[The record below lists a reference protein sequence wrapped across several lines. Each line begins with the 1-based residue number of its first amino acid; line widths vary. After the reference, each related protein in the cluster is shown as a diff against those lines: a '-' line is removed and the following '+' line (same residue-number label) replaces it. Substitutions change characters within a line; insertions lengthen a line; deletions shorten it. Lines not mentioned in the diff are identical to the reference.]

1 MQDEGNKWERQK
13 EKRLENIRSRLSKAN
28 PLNRRK
34 KLFSLKFRR
43 RFSYTFFGLSALFI
57 FLYYTDPTIFFRTQ
71 IGIMALVGQF
81 LYSFS
86 VLYGQLMSLIPDAYV
101 PFVDAYWNIA
111 MSVLVLVILCY
122 LYYVVRRQRAD
133 FIFKTFQIVV
143 LVVILS
149 VLSVF
154 QLNKDPTVFGKVFD
168 RVTDSQDLSEK
179 IRSDFVGYS
188 LEDRLKIQS
197 GLKDYGYYS
206 TVDGLFGNATFLAV
220 QTYMKQNDI
229 ASYKK
234 GVLDDIVDNKF
245 EKKFKIKK
253 VNGQFFSSIFVND
266 VEVEVLIDTGASH
279 TTISFEE
286 AIRAGIPTKS
296 LAFIQEVETAN
307 GKTYVA
313 SKQVKSLRWLGYE
326 LGPRMIDVSKQG
338 DLSISLL
345 GMDVLKKFNCVSI
358 SGNSLIISK

>member
-1 MQDEGNKWERQK
+1 M
-13 EKRLENIRSRLSKAN
+13 
-28 PLNRRK
+28 
-34 KLFSLKFRR
+34 
-43 RFSYTFFGLSALFI
+43 Y
-57 FLYYTDPTIFFRTQ
+57 LYFTDPTIFSRTQ
-71 IGIMALVGQF
+71 IGIMTLVGQF

-86 VLYGQLMSLIPDAYV
+86 ILYGELMSSIPDAYA

-111 MSVLVLVILCY
+111 MSVLVLAILGY

-133 FIFKTFQIVV
+133 FIFKVFQIVV
-143 LVVILS
+143 LLVILS

-154 QLNKDPTVFGKVFD
+154 QVNKDPTVFGKVFD

-188 LEDRLKIQS
+188 LEDRMSIQS
-197 GLKDYGYYS
+197 SLKDYGYYS
-206 TVDGLFGNATFLAV
+206 TIDGRFGNATFLAV

-234 GVLDDIVDNKF
+234 GLLDDIADNKF
-245 EKKFKIKK
+245 EKTFKIKK

-266 VEVEVLIDTGASH
+266 VEVQVLIDTGASH

-296 LAFIQEVETAN
+296 LSFIQEVETAN
-307 GKTYVA
+307 GITYVA

-326 LGPRMIDVSKQG
+326 LGPRMIDISKQG
-338 DLSISLL
+338 DLSVSLL
-345 GMDVLKKFNCVSI
+345 GMDVLKKFNSVSI